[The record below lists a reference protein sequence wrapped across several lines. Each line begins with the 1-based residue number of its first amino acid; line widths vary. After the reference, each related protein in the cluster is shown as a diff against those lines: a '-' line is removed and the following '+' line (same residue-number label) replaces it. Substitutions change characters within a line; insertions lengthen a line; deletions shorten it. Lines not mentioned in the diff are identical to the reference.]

1 MRCKLPRYTF
11 SGPAAASFARLPGAT
26 LDRKRP
32 DRVHVPRNLAP
43 LAASGL
49 LGTFAYCG
57 TWNAPV
63 PDVAWSWARVV
74 ATLRAGGEVREL
86 YLDDYPLS
94 YQREGIAYCA
104 GLYGAHMSWPGGA
117 GKTFA
122 SICWACLGPGPVL
135 HVTRAS
141 TRLQIAR
148 QWALYTTLH
157 PWVLRP
163 VAELRKK
170 DIPWAQGIGQTIA
183 DGKRPVLVL
192 GWEALI
198 EHGETIAAVL
208 GPALASASIIF
219 DESHKAKAV
228 KRWVRNVDKATGEAS
243 FSRRRNVGSSA
254 AALAEAVARRLC
266 TTATFIPDRPR
277 DGWAQLDLA
286 EPGDW
291 GRFLSLDGNGAIT
304 GGFAWR
310 YCDAKPATWGGTD
323 TSGMSNA
330 DELLAR
336 ISTCTHRV
344 TLAET
349 HRTLPP
355 KRRQSIYIPIADQAP
370 APASFRELYKKARG
384 AQVLEIALMES
395 AAKKRPTIVGMVE
408 DAVAA
413 GQKVVIF
420 TGRREEVASLEA
432 AIRKRLGADIPL
444 WAAVGGESA
453 HLDECKQAY
462 MASPGPAILIGT
474 GQAWGTG
481 HDLQDTDL
489 ALFAMLPWTG
499 GELHQWEQRFFRHG
513 MKRPVLICF
522 LICEGSR
529 DEAVVATLLDKL
541 PAVEK
546 LGGDADTAA
555 AADALRGMDDREAV
569 AASLLS
575 FVAGV
580 DTAALDDD
588 DGMEVSDGS

>member
-1 MRCKLPRYTF
+1 MQRTRYTF
-11 SGPAAASFARLPGAT
+11 TGPSAASFARLPGAMR
-26 LDRKRP
+26 DRRHP
-32 DRVHVPRNLAP
+32 DRVHVPRNLVP
-43 LAASGL
+43 LAASGV
-49 LGTFAYCG
+49 LGALTFRG
-57 TWNAPV
+57 TWGAPP
-63 PDVAWSWARVV
+63 PDPTWTWARVV
-74 ATLRAGGEVREL
+74 EVLRARGEVRPL
-86 YLDDYPLS
+86 YLDDYPLP
-94 YQREGIAYCA
+94 YQREGIAFCA
-104 GLYGAHMSWPGGA
+104 GLHGAHMSWPGGA

-122 SICWACLGPGPVL
+122 SICWACLGAGPIL

-148 QWALYTTLH
+148 QWALYTTLR
-157 PWVLRP
+157 PIVLRP
-163 VAELRKK
+163 TAELRKR
-170 DIPWAQGIGQTIA
+170 DVPWVEGIQASLAEGR
-183 DGKRPVLVL
+183 RPVLVA
-192 GWEALI
+192 GWESLI
-198 EHGETIAAVL
+198 EHGTTIAATL
-208 GPALASASIIF
+208 GATLASASLIL

-228 KRWVRNVDKATGEAS
+228 QRWTRHVDAATGDAS
-243 FSRRRNVGSSA
+243 FVRRKNVSSA
-254 AALAEAVARRLC
+254 AAALSEACARRLC

-291 GRFLSLDGNGAIT
+291 GRFLEYSSDGAIT

-310 YCDAKPATWGGTD
+310 YCDAKPGIWGGAD

-349 HRTLPP
+349 HRELPA
-355 KRRQSIYIPIADQAP
+355 KRRQSVYIPISEQAV

-384 AQVLEIALMES
+384 AQVLEVALMES
-395 AAKKRPTIVGMVE
+395 ASRKRPTIVGMLA

-413 GQKVVIF
+413 KQKVVVF
-420 TGRREEVASLEA
+420 TGRREEVAALET
-432 AIRKRLGADIPL
+432 AIRKHMGDVPL

-453 HLDECKQAY
+453 HLDACKQAY
-462 MASPGPAILIGT
+462 MSAPGPAILIGT

-499 GELHQWEQRFFRHG
+499 GDLHQWEQRFFRHG
-513 MKRPVLICF
+513 MKRPVLICY

-529 DEAVVATLLDKL
+529 DEAVVAALLSKL

-546 LGGDADTAA
+546 LGGDVDTAA
-555 AADALRGMDDREAV
+555 AADALRGLDDRDAL
-569 AASLLS
+569 AASLLA
-575 FVAGV
+575 FVGQV
-580 DTAALDDD
+580 DVSALDDALAAP
-588 DGMEVSDGS
+588 EFP